1 MKAVPKTKR
10 DENRWLFGK
19 FYSGFFL
26 AVSALP
32 VEPASVHKKLYKKSM
47 QRLYS
52 RKK

>member
-1 MKAVPKTKR
+1 MKP
-10 DENRWLFGK
+10 
-19 FYSGFFL
+19 L
-26 AVSALP
+26 AVLASFILVFLGRSALP